1 MNFFALWHASYI
13 VAISLP
19 DSNKLM
25 NKKDFTRPICP
36 DCEEVME
43 DGENDD
49 TFYCGC
55 CDELVPCKNGLGQ
68 RSPTPARL
76 QWRLFP
82 IISDTLVRRE
92 SLEGDW

>member
-1 MNFFALWHASYI
+1 
-13 VAISLP
+13 
-19 DSNKLM
+19 M

-55 CDELVPCKNGLGQ
+55 CDELVPVKMAWDSEVPHPHDYSGDL
-68 RSPTPARL
+68 
-76 QWRLFP
+76 
-82 IISDTLVRRE
+82 
-92 SLEGDW
+92 SL